1 MAVVLATDIEV
12 GDWLEVGGRLREIEA
27 VWETGFRGPDGW
39 VHAVLMQLRGWTT
52 VQGAGQLAAEDPARS
67 GAAGVG
73 VTSGS

>member
-52 VQGAGQLAAEDPARS
+52 VQVPASSPLKIRR
-67 GAAGVG
+67 GRAPL
-73 VTSGS
+73 GSA